1 MKLFEVDL
9 GSARNVLRILQ
20 SKANQPGSAG
30 RGQSLTVPFSAM
42 INMLDQYD
50 LGISTPDGIRKWAEA
65 VDAAGTVIDNVL
77 DDGSVIIKTAATNP
91 NKDQVKPTSNGS
103 STLDAMAS
111 RNAKKL
117 KPDL

>member
-20 SKANQPGSAG
+20 NKANQPGSAG

-65 VDAAGTVIDNVL
+65 VDAPGAVIDSVL
-77 DDGSVIIKTAATNP
+77 DDGTVIVKTSAQNP
-91 NKDQVKPTSNGS
+91 NKDKAQ
-103 STLDAMAS
+103 STGGPSPAIDAMAS
-111 RNAKKL
+111 KNAKTITK
-117 KPDL
+117 

>member
-30 RGQSLTVPFSAM
+30 TGQSLTVPFSAM

-77 DDGSVIIKTAATNP
+77 DDGSVIVKTAAQNP
-91 NKDQVKPTSNGS
+91 NKDKAQQPGNASPAI
-103 STLDAMAS
+103 DAMAS
-111 RNAKKL
+111 KNAKTITK
-117 KPDL
+117 

>member
-20 SKANQPGSAG
+20 SKANQPGSMG
-30 RGQSLTVPFSAM
+30 TGQSLTVPFSAM

-65 VDAAGTVIDNVL
+65 VDAPGAVIDSVL
-77 DDGSVIIKTAATNP
+77 DDGSVIVKTAAQNP
-91 NKDQVKPTSNGS
+91 NKDKAQSTSGPS
-103 STLDAMAS
+103 PAIDAMAS
-111 RNAKKL
+111 KNAKTLTK
-117 KPDL
+117 

>member
-30 RGQSLTVPFSAM
+30 TGRSLTVPFSAM
-42 INMLDQYD
+42 ISMLDQYD

-65 VDAAGTVIDNVL
+65 VDAPKAVIDTVL
-77 DDGSVIIKTAATNP
+77 DDGSVIVKTNAENP
-91 NKDQVKPTSNGS
+91 NKDKAQQAGGASPAI
-103 STLDAMAS
+103 DAMAS
-111 RNAKKL
+111 KNAKTITK
-117 KPDL
+117 